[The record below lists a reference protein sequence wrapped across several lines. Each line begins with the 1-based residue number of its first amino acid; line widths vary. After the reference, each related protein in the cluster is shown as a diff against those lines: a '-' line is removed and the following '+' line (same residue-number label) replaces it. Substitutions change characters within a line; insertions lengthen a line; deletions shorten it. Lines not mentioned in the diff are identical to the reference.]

1 MEECGDLMWYMSV
14 ALDAL
19 GYDYKQVMDR
29 NIEKLSAR
37 YKNGFT
43 KEAAVNRDLETERD
57 ILEST
62 H

>member
-19 GYDYKQVMDR
+19 GYDYESVMSR

-37 YKNGFT
+37 YKDGFT
-43 KEAAVNRDLETERD
+43 EDDAVNRNLGKERY
-57 ILEST
+57 S
-62 H
+62 